1 MITSTPGPEYVSHRP
16 TNRNSL
22 PSFAHRTPRRIPEA
36 SSSYRLPMTPSPNK
50 HRPMPVESTDDVF
63 SSPARTSSPGPV
75 KVGPLTL
82 NYTFDD
88 DDDEFTGDDSGF
100 AEENSVFR
108 SRLMVPPP
116 SSSPFALRTPVKPSR
131 LGVDTISHT
140 HLTAYAPYTPA
151 GTKRKPTPLAIVT
164 PDRRQSLTPLST
176 TGSCAFDRLAPL
188 PLSAPRFGS
197 RTPRTRAETEAC
209 LRSGEDSLTK
219 LRIKDYDM
227 TAVDSGFDSGSDGP
241 GQSSGSNLFTDRA
254 NTNKTKMKRPGL
266 SLFMEKGPENKD
278 EVVESMSPSGHIN
291 KRRARSR
298 PVSKELLLSASNTP
312 MTKEHA
318 VCLYFHEMRHWL
330 TIVLAKKR
338 HAHQYE

>member
-1 MITSTPGPEYVSHRP
+1 
-16 TNRNSL
+16 
-22 PSFAHRTPRRIPEA
+22 
-36 SSSYRLPMTPSPNK
+36 
-50 HRPMPVESTDDVF
+50 MPVESADDVF

-75 KVGPLTL
+75 KLGPLTL

-100 AEENSVFR
+100 AEEHSVFR
-108 SRLMVPPP
+108 SRSIVPPP
-116 SSSPFALRTPVKPSR
+116 SSSPFALRTPVKSSR
-131 LGVDTISHT
+131 LGVGTISRT
-140 HLTAYAPYTPA
+140 HLTAYTPYTPA
-151 GTKRKPTPLAIVT
+151 GTATAGTKRKPAPLAIVT
-164 PDRRQSLTPLST
+164 PERRQSLTPLST
-176 TGSCAFDRLAPL
+176 TGSCVFDRLAPL

-197 RTPRTRAETEAC
+197 RTPRTKAETEEC

-227 TAVDSGFDSGSDGP
+227 AAIDSGFDSGSDGL
-241 GQSSGSNLFTDRA
+241 GQSSGSKLFTDRA
-254 NTNKTKMKRPGL
+254 NTNKAKMKRPGL

-298 PVSKELLLSASNTP
+298 PVSRELLLSASNTP

-318 VCLYFHEMRHWL
+318 VCP
-330 TIVLAKKR
+330 
-338 HAHQYE
+338 